1 MVPYSREPNR
11 DGAPR
16 MIRLSR
22 LADYGVVLMT
32 HVATGSERP
41 QTAAA
46 AAAATRIP
54 EPTASK
60 ILKLLARAGLLE
72 SQRGING
79 GFALARAP
87 GGITVAEIVTAVDG
101 PIALTECQEID
112 GACSFEEFCPTRG
125 NWRKINTAVHHAL
138 DEISLADMTMPF
150 ASFIARPSGPA
161 PNRASS

>member
-87 GGITVAEIVTAVDG
+87 GDITVAEIVTAVDG

>member
-1 MVPYSREPNR
+1 
-11 DGAPR
+11 

-32 HVATGSERP
+32 HVATGVERP

-79 GFALARAP
+79 GFALARDP
-87 GGITVAEIVTAVDG
+87 GDITVAEIVTAVDG
-101 PIALTECQEID
+101 PIALTECQEI
-112 GACSFEEFCPTRG
+112 GGVCSFEETCPTRG
-125 NWRKINTAVHHAL
+125 NWHKINDAVHRAL
-138 DEISLADMTMPF
+138 DEISLAEMTTPF
-150 ASFIARPSGPA
+150 APFIAQPCGPA
-161 PNRASS
+161 SSRASS

>member
-1 MVPYSREPNR
+1 
-11 DGAPR
+11 

-32 HVATGSERP
+32 HVASGAERP

-79 GFALARAP
+79 GFALARDP
-87 GGITVAEIVTAVDG
+87 GEISVAEIVTAVDG
-101 PIALTECQEID
+101 PIALTECQEAD
-112 GACSFEEFCPTRG
+112 GACSFEETCPTRG
-125 NWRKINTAVHHAL
+125 NWHKINSAVHRAL
-138 DEISLADMTMPF
+138 DEISLADMTAPF
-150 ASFIARPSGPA
+150 APFVSRPCAPA
-161 PNRASS
+161 PRRASS

>member
-1 MVPYSREPNR
+1 
-11 DGAPR
+11 

-32 HVATGSERP
+32 HVAAGPDRL

-79 GFALARAP
+79 GYTLARAP
-87 GGITVAEIVTAVDG
+87 GQITVAEIITAVDG
-101 PIALTECQEID
+101 PIALTECQEK
-112 GACSFEEFCPTRG
+112 GGECSFEPFCPTRG
-125 NWRKINTAVHHAL
+125 NWHKINDAVHRAL
-138 DEISLADMTMPF
+138 DEISLADMTTPF
-150 ASFIARPSGPA
+150 APFLASSDGPASHRPS
-161 PNRASS
+161 S